1 MNILNKIIYNAK
13 NQKSDT
19 FLKSLL
25 TLSLDGTPSPTRTD
39 MNRSSTD
46 FESVASTNSAIG
58 ALKKFKYII
67 FKNKKN
73 QMNIYDFNLLYWI
86 RLICKI

>member
-46 FESVASTNSAIG
+46 FESFA
-58 ALKKFKYII
+58 
-67 FKNKKN
+67 
-73 QMNIYDFNLLYWI
+73 
-86 RLICKI
+86 